1 MKIKCNAIKNE
12 FSFQSFITKIQL
24 FNSQCMTLYGCCLWN
39 IESLDF
45 NQIQIEWRKCCRALL
60 ELPKRTHNNL
70 IPGLMNS
77 FPIDEIIYIRFL
89 NFFIKALKNKNPLV
103 EFMTRSC
110 LLSSNSCI
118 NGKINIVLEKLTLNY
133 QDIFFGK
140 KIKIEKENE
149 TNDWKIRFLVEVL
162 NVRDKMLECN
172 INREDLT
179 LLLNYLCTGD

>member
-1 MKIKCNAIKNE
+1 
-12 FSFQSFITKIQL
+12 
-24 FNSQCMTLYGCCLWN
+24 
-39 IESLDF
+39 
-45 NQIQIEWRKCCRALL
+45 
-60 ELPKRTHNNL
+60 
-70 IPGLMNS
+70 MNS
-77 FPIDEIIYIRFL
+77 FPIDKIIYIRFL

-118 NGKINIVLEKLTLNY
+118 NRKINIVLEKLTLNY